1 MRIISQDRMTD
12 IPYDNAV
19 VYINRQMP
27 TQIYVCGL
35 DSDDGFPIGTYD
47 TTKDAVYIMELI
59 KTAFAYGNQ
68 YFYMPK
74 DMPKGKK
81 CFYD

>member
-12 IPYDNAV
+12 TPYDNAV

-27 TQIYVCGL
+27 NQIYVCGL

-47 TTKDAVYIMELI
+47 TTKDAVYVMSSIME
-59 KTAFAYGNQ
+59 AFSQEYR
-68 YFYMPK
+68 YFYMPEQK
-74 DMPKGKK
+74 S
-81 CFYD
+81 FYD